1 MGLKLH
7 VLTRP
12 PPPHCP
18 ITPGRATGTQDT
30 RGTRRHEQLYQ
41 IRKPVPLLMI
51 ALVMKPFRVWEN
63 PRRWTFVRS
72 KVGMFLT
79 WDLGTCTAQHLGTHL
94 GFRKSLSGNTEIQAA
109 YQSCFLLC
117 LLLWVFHFSVNHRQS
132 LKLMAGWKSLAR
144 FANTRL

>member
-7 VLTRP
+7 VLTCP